1 MKKILIV
8 YSLIMPL
15 FLAAQRRPA
24 EAGVVSDND
33 LYVSTVSDKYYTA
46 GFEFF
51 YRFLNKASTDDVK
64 KITDLRVGQYIF
76 NPRTRQAADPA
87 RIDRPFAGYLFAEA
101 GKGYFRERSVLKWYG
116 QVGVV
121 GPDAFAEETQKA
133 IHFLFGYKRVYGWE
147 HQVRNA
153 WAAQLGGS
161 YARTLSAGPRF
172 DVNFQAEAYAGT
184 VLSGARVGFLS
195 RISLWGD
202 LKTLSA
208 SNLYDGALSADP
220 AAYSD
225 HELYFYISPNFK
237 YQGHDATIEG
247 SLFDNDSP
255 VVFDVKPFLFS
266 GEAGFKYR
274 RNRWSVTYAFL
285 YHTKEVRNSPNNM
298 GHYYGSI
305 VVSKF
310 LD

>member
-1 MKKILIV
+1 MGRIIFCLCLLA
-8 YSLIMPL
+8 SLSAM
-15 FLAAQRRPA
+15 AQHRPA
-24 EAGVVSDND
+24 EAGIVSDND

-51 YRFLNKASTDDVK
+51 YRYLNKASTDEVK
-64 KITDLRVGQYIF
+64 KITDFRIGQYIF
-76 NPRTRQAADPA
+76 NPRTRQAADPG

-101 GKGYFRERSVLKWYG
+101 GKGYFRSRSVLKWYTQIG
-116 QVGVV
+116 IV
-121 GPDAFAEETQKA
+121 GPDSFAEETQKG
-133 IHFLFGYKRVYGWE
+133 IHWLFGYKRVYGWE
-147 HQVRNA
+147 HQIRNA

-161 YARTLSAGPRF
+161 YARTLSYTPNF

-184 VLSGARVGFLS
+184 VMSGGRIGFLS
-195 RISLWGD
+195 RIRLWGA
-202 LKTLSA
+202 LKPLHQ
-208 SNLYDGALSADP
+208 SNLYEGALSAD
-220 AAYSD
+220 ASSYSD
-225 HELYFYISPNFK
+225 HEFYFYVSPNFK

-266 GEAGFKYR
+266 GEAGLKYR
-274 RNRWSVTYAFL
+274 QNRWSISYSFL

>member
-1 MKKILIV
+1 MRRF
-8 YSLIMPL
+8 L
-15 FLAAQRRPA
+15 FFCTFLFSWAISAQRRPA

-51 YRFLNKASTDDVK
+51 YRFLNKASTDEVK
-64 KITDLRVGQYIF
+64 RITDIRVGQYIF

-116 QVGVV
+116 QIGIV
-121 GPDAFAEETQKA
+121 GPSAFAEQTQKG

-147 HQVRNA
+147 HQIQNTLA
-153 WAAQLGGS
+153 MQLGGS
-161 YARTLSAGPRF
+161 YARTLASAPRF
-172 DVNFQAEAYAGT
+172 DTHFQAETYAGT
-184 VLSGARVGFLS
+184 VLSGARIGFLS

-202 LKTLSA
+202 LKSLNR
-208 SNLYDGALSADP
+208 SNLYDGALSAESS
-220 AAYSD
+220 AYTD

-237 YQGHDATIEG
+237 YQLHDATIEG
-247 SLFDNDSP
+247 SLFHNESP

-266 GEAGFKYR
+266 GEAGLKYR

-305 VVSKF
+305 VISKF